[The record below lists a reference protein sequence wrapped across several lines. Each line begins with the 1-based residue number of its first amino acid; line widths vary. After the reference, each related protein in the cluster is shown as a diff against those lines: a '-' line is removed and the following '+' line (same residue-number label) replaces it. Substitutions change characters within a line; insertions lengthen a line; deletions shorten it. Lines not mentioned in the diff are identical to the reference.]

1 MKRIVLVFTL
11 SLGLVFSGVA
21 EAGKKNAKKKP
32 KGEAVEAPAEPVALD
47 AVVREA
53 LLGVWLAYFNE
64 EQQRQFDL
72 MALALRDPTPTQEEL
87 EGMKLSEE
95 EKVLIAMMMEAKSTD
110 PDGEQMRHLQTQLD
124 SMKSVTMSFEKERL
138 VFTWG
143 DLVDESS
150 YEVIV
155 QGDGSLRL
163 KTLRGSEGGEDIH
176 KLVIVEENTI
186 HLTDEEGETLV
197 LRRKK

>member
-1 MKRIVLVFTL
+1 
-11 SLGLVFSGVA
+11 VA

-72 MALALRDPTPTQEEL
+72 MALALRDPTPTEEEL
-87 EGMKLSEE
+87 EGMKLTTE
-95 EKVLIAMMMEAKSTD
+95 EKMLVAMMMLAKNTD

-176 KLVIVEENTI
+176 KLVIVEVNTI
-186 HLTDEEGETLV
+186 HLTDEDGETLV